1 MAEIPPTTQVHKFGK
16 SRSVLIVYLDLL
28 VTQLINI
35 FTKFVNRNY
44 VHHIPIN
51 EWIPC
56 SSKRHVFDH
65 HDFVQQF
72 LLENGKRFTRPE
84 IWDRLSSRSN
94 AKKYIQ
100 ASRRELH
107 PSGSSTSSSSVERM
121 HTLRQC
127 GVSNAVVVGS
137 IADLRSVIYPGNS
150 AVVKR

>member
-1 MAEIPPTTQVHKFGK
+1 MLHRTTELGIRESEEPFAC
-16 SRSVLIVYLDLL
+16 
-28 VTQLINI
+28 
-35 FTKFVNRNY
+35 FVNRNY
-44 VHHIPIN
+44 VHNIPIN

-65 HDFVQQF
+65 HDFVQ

-127 GVSNAVVVGS
+127 GVSNAVVVGR
-137 IADLRSVIYPGNS
+137 IADLRSVIYPGKS
-150 AVVKR
+150 AVVKRECCRESP